1 MKKTMMAILGLFFV
15 STLAMHN
22 SRGANRQSNDQMS
35 NKENVVKT
43 KKEASLKND
52 EEIRKCIVEKFSNS
66 EKLKSQDFKAT
77 VQNGEATLTGTAR
90 NAGSKGATTRIAQSC
105 GARSVK
111 NNITA
116 PAIPRPKKSEGKM
129 VDQDKK
135 S

>member
-1 MKKTMMAILGLFFV
+1 MNKSKMAILGLFFV
-15 STLAMHN
+15 SILAIQN
-22 SRGANRQSNDQMS
+22 PQGASGQSNDQMS
-35 NKENVVKT
+35 KKENVVKT
-43 KKEASLKND
+43 RKEAPLKSD
-52 EEIRKCIVEKFSNS
+52 DEIRKCIVDKFNNS
-66 EKLKSQDFKAT
+66 EKLKSQDFNAT

>member
-15 STLAMHN
+15 SILAMQN
-22 SRGANRQSNDQMS
+22 SQAASGQSNDQMS
-35 NKENVVKT
+35 KKENAVKT
-43 KKEASLKND
+43 KKEASSKND
-52 EEIRKCIVEKFSNS
+52 DEIRKCIVDKFSNS
-66 EKLKSQDFKAT
+66 EKLKSQGFNAT
-77 VQNGEATLTGTAR
+77 VLNGEAILTGTAK

-129 VDQDKK
+129 IEQENNG
-135 S
+135 

>member
-1 MKKTMMAILGLFFV
+1 MNKSMMAILGLFFV
-15 STLAMHN
+15 SILAIQN
-22 SRGANRQSNDQMS
+22 SQGASGQTNDQMS
-35 NKENVVKT
+35 KKENVVKT
-43 KKEASLKND
+43 RKEAPLKSD
-52 EEIRKCIVEKFSNS
+52 DEIRKCIVDKFNNS
-66 EKLKSQDFKAT
+66 EKLKSQDFNAT

>member
-15 STLAMHN
+15 STLAMQN

-35 NKENVVKT
+35 NQENVVKT
-43 KKEASLKND
+43 KKEASPKND
-52 EEIRKCIVEKFSNS
+52 EEIRKCILEKFSNS

-111 NNITA
+111 NNIAA

-129 VDQDKK
+129 VEQEKK